1 MQLSCKKTYPVVCS
15 GFLSYFCKSKNPE
28 MHQSIFHKLCLRI
41 ALWAV
46 VVFSLAGYHH
56 HEATHICLGWE
67 HLMLHNHCQKG
78 INCLPTDTSA
88 QDTPCHCHSG
98 KILGLEKNS
107 RQSIQQPDAHP
118 VKFICCTPSEYPFVI
133 QEYHSNCYPSGNSPR
148 GPCPEFFSSHGL
160 RAPPVFV
167 F

>member
-1 MQLSCKKTYPVVCS
+1 
-15 GFLSYFCKSKNPE
+15 

-78 INCLPTDTSA
+78 ITCLPTDNSA

-107 RQSIQQPDAHP
+107 RQSIQQPDSRT
-118 VKFICCTPSEYPFVI
+118 VKSLCSTPQTYSFFVAK
-133 QEYHSNCYPSGNSPR
+133 YLNKCFLSGNSPR
-148 GPCPEFFSSHGL
+148 GPCPDFLSSHGL
-160 RAPPVFV
+160 RAPPFSVF
-167 F
+167 